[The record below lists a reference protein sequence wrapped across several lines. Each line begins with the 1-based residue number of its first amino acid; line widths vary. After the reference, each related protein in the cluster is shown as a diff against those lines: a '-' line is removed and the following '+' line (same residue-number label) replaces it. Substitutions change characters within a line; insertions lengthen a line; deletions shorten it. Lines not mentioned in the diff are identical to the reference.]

1 MSLELSKLER
11 KAVTKTKVLGDI
23 VTTDGKVTIG
33 ESLYFQQLQKI

>member
-1 MSLELSKLER
+1 MPLGFLKLER

-23 VTTDGKVTIG
+23 VNADGKVTIG